1 MSRVSDIYRKIDADG
16 RDEVFIA
23 LRPESVV
30 AADYASSIAGGGAL
44 AGMIVAVKDN
54 IDVAGLATTAA
65 CPGYSYVPQQDSA
78 AVAALRAAGAVIIGK
93 TNLDQFAT
101 GLVGTRS
108 PYGAVRDSR
117 RPDHISGGSS
127 SGSAV
132 AVALG
137 YADAALGTDTAGSGR
152 VPAAFQG
159 IIGIKPTVDAVSTAG
174 VVPACAGYDCVT
186 VFTEDLETANR
197 AMSVLGTTGSRA
209 WPADAPLAAGET
221 PVLAVP
227 DELPGLSPGWRDA
240 FDATVTRAES
250 LGVTVKSVS
259 LAPLHEAARLL
270 YGGGVVALRYAAVGG
285 FIDHAGDAAGLDP
298 TVSAIIGAAK
308 DIPAHKLAADQRRLT
323 ELAAEFAETL
333 AGCAGLLLPT
343 APRHPTI
350 AEVAA
355 DPIGVNSE
363 LGTFTNFC
371 NLLDFCAV
379 AFPAGTAQDHDGTA
393 QFGVTV
399 FGRAGHDAVAMDIAA
414 RLTGESVIGGYWP
427 ESSGV
432 QSIPL
437 AVFGAHLRG
446 QPLAWQLAD
455 RGARWSRS
463 ISTAPAYRLVE
474 LATAPPKPGLLRDST
489 GGTAIRGEVWQVSSA
504 ALGDFLAELPA
515 PMTLGSVELSSGEW
529 IPGFVCDLEAAQAGR
544 QLSVDYWPDR

>member
-1 MSRVSDIYRKIDADG
+1 MSRVSEIYRKIEADG

-23 LRPESVV
+23 LRPEADVETDYTAS
-30 AADYASSIAGGGAL
+30 AAGDGPL

-54 IDVAGLATTAA
+54 IDVAGLPTTAA
-65 CPGYSYVPQQDSA
+65 CPGYSYVPQRDSA
-78 AVAALRAAGAVIIGK
+78 AVAALRAAGAVVIGK

-117 RPDHISGGSS
+117 RPDYISGGSS

-152 VPAAFQG
+152 VPAALQG
-159 IIGIKPTVDAVSTAG
+159 IVGIKPTVDAVSTAG

-186 VFTEDLETANR
+186 VFAGDLGTANR
-197 AMSVLGTTGSRA
+197 MMSVLGTTGGRA
-209 WPADAPLAAGET
+209 WPVDAPLAAGDA

-227 DELPGLSPGWRDA
+227 DGLAGLSPAWRDA
-240 FDATVTRAES
+240 FDATVARAES
-250 LGVTVKSVS
+250 LGMTVKSVS
-259 LAPLHEAARLL
+259 IAPLQEAARLL
-270 YGGGVVALRYAAVGG
+270 YDGALVALRYAAVGD
-285 FIDHAGDAAGLDP
+285 FIDGASDAAGLDP
-298 TVSAIIGAAK
+298 TVASIIAAAK
-308 DIPAHKLAADQRRLT
+308 DIPAHALAADQRRLT
-323 ELAAEFAETL
+323 ELAAEATDVL
-333 AGCAGLLLPT
+333 DGCAGLLLPT
-343 APRHPTI
+343 VPRHPSI

-355 DPIGVNSE
+355 DPVGVNSE

-379 AFPAGTAQDHDGTA
+379 AFPAGTVDDPGGTA

-399 FGRAGHDAVAMDIAA
+399 FGRAGHDAAAMDIAA
-414 RLTGESVIGGYWP
+414 ALAGEPIVSGYWP
-427 ESSGV
+427 ESAGV

-446 QPLAWQLAD
+446 QPLEWQLAD
-455 RGARWSRS
+455 RGARWSGT

-474 LATAPPKPGLLRDST
+474 LATTPPKPGLLRDSAA
-489 GGTAIRGEVWQVSSA
+489 GSAIRGEVWRVPAA
-504 ALGDFLAELPA
+504 ALGDFLAELPS
-515 PMTLGSVELSSGEW
+515 PMTLGSVELSTGEW
-529 IPGFVCDLEAAQAGR
+529 IPGFVCDLGAAQAGR
-544 QLSVDYWPDR
+544 PLTVDYWPDR